1 MMRKAFTLIEVNL
14 AMLVMAGGILSIVG
28 LYAFGFREN
37 RQSREDVA
45 ATALADSVMSPQ
57 SRAEGVFSSVMGA
70 IGYEGNYRGDRS
82 FPSAAMNGTGMSCGL
97 VVLHEEDSAIVKIA
111 FRAVKTDMPGQL
123 LAMPLFYTEV
133 RFQGRSDK

>member
-1 MMRKAFTLIEVNL
+1 MRKQANFNNDGVVT
-14 AMLVMAGGILSIVG
+14 
-28 LYAFGFREN
+28 
-37 RQSREDVA
+37 QD
-45 ATALADSVMSPQ
+45 PQ

-111 FRAVKTDMPGQL
+111 FRAVKPDMPGQL